1 MADERACLENIHS
14 LLDDM
19 EREQRSLL
27 GQLQAQKTHSVS
39 LEADNAKLVQKLQL
53 ATQRFELAVARA
65 SFAGKACLTPVHFV
79 QRPMPGCR
87 M

>member
-1 MADERACLENIHS
+1 MGGAAALVMADERACLENIHS

-19 EREQRSLL
+19 EREHRSLL
-27 GQLQAQKTHSVS
+27 SRLQQQKAHSTG

-65 SFAGKACLTPVHFV
+65 SFAGKPLLHLI
-79 QRPMPGCR
+79 
-87 M
+87 